1 MRFRWLVATAGLAA
15 AIGTTV
21 ASPSASAAMRLL
33 AARRRQQ
40 VLV

>member
-21 ASPSASAAMRLL
+21 ASPSASAAAGCWPHADGNRL
-33 AARRRQQ
+33 
-40 VLV
+40 V